1 MEERQATSGDFKAIG
16 PYMTTARVYDT
27 PWEDVFHAVNRQ
39 NGDKVTLKLVAKNLP
54 AEVQKKLFENE
65 SRTLKM
71 LEHPSIPKVI
81 DAGFADGRY
90 FIAVELLNGPTVKNL
105 VLEKKPM
112 PMAQKLGIIAHA
124 ADALEAAHLRK
135 IIHQS
140 LLPRDIVVLDGGRV
154 KVHGFHLRRME
165 GEERSAA
172 QVLFGKMVYLAP
184 EQVKSEGTTPSSDI
198 FSLGTILYEFL
209 AFAMPFP
216 GREVTSVLIKI
227 VQRDPEPLRNFLPDA
242 PDAVLKVIDRALA
255 KKPSDRYP
263 TMAAFAEELRA
274 TAKTL
279 GR

>member
-1 MEERQATSGDFKAIG
+1 MSEAQSTSGDFKSIG

-39 NGDKVTLKLVAKNLP
+39 SGVKVTLKLVAKNLP

-65 SRTLKM
+65 STTLK
-71 LEHPSIPKVI
+71 LLDHPNIPKVV
-81 DAGFADGRY
+81 DAGHADGRY
-90 FIAVELLNGPTVKNL
+90 FIAVELLNGPTVKSM
-105 VLEKKPM
+105 VLDKTPM
-112 PMAQKLGIIAHA
+112 PLAQKLGIMAQA
-124 ADALEAAHLRK
+124 ADAVGAAHQRN
-135 IIHQS
+135 IVHQS
-140 LLPRDIVVLDGGRV
+140 LLPRDIVVLDGGKV
-154 KVHGFHLRRME
+154 KVHGFHLRRLE

-184 EQVKSEGTTPSSDI
+184 EQVKSEGSTASSDI
-198 FSLGTILYEFL
+198 FSLGTILYEFI
-209 AFAMPFP
+209 AYAMPFP

-242 PDAVLKVIDRALA
+242 PDALLKVIDRALA

-263 TMAAFAEELRA
+263 SMAAFAEDLRA